1 MLARPPSA
9 AQLADFATALAFA
22 TVLALASHVA
32 GAASALAFAAI
43 QAFAVMF
50 AAGGVRRGGAC
61 LGIGTATRDGHG
73 ACDQSCHRGR
83 DD

>member
-22 TVLALASHVA
+22 TVLSLATHVA
-32 GAASALAFAAI
+32 GAAPTLPFAAI

-50 AAGGVRRGGAC
+50 AAGRVRRGGAC
-61 LGIGTATRDGHG
+61 FGIGTAARDAHG
-73 ACDQSCHRGR
+73 SRDQSCHRGR